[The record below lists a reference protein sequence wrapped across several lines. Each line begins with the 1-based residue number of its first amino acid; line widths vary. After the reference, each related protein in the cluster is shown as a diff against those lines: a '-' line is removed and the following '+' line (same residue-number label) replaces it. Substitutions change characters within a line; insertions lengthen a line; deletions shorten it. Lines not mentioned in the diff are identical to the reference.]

1 MTIPHNTGLYVPTGR
16 GYVYMAEW
24 DGQNQPTYP
33 TSLEIGALELGDFV
47 DIGNSPT
54 FEIEPVTD
62 KRPHVSSRQGMNY
75 KDFNPITTL
84 EYTLN
89 FTLDEIAAS
98 NLNMY
103 LLGTYDAA
111 SATIAGLQGADKE
124 YALIF
129 VSNNP
134 LGPNGI
140 GYFRKM
146 TLAPN
151 GPLALIGDEYLTM
164 SYLAEGLADTANHTS
179 SPFFDYKYLTTT
191 TTSTTTTTTV

>member
-1 MTIPHNTGLYVPTGR
+1 MVTPHNTGLYVPTGR

-24 DGQNQPTYP
+24 DGQTPPAYP
-33 TSLEIGALELGDFV
+33 TSLVQGALELGDFV

-54 FEIEPVTD
+54 FEIEPVTE
-62 KRPHVSSRQGMNY
+62 KRPHVSSRAGMNF

-103 LLGTYDAA
+103 LLGTLDEATM
-111 SATIAGLQGADKE
+111 TIAGLQGADKE

-134 LGPNGI
+134 MGPQNI
-140 GYFRKM
+140 SYFRKM

-164 SYLAEGLADTANHTS
+164 SYLAEGLADTDNHAD
-179 SPFFDYKYLTTT
+179 SPFFDYKIVT
-191 TTSTTTTTTV
+191 TTSTTTTTTTA